1 MKMPRQ
7 REVDDLVRYTA
18 VTAYNLT
25 DWTIADPPTALS
37 EDNHP
42 TMDST
47 QARRRPGVA
56 KGRSRSLL
64 PRINTREPVQ
74 QKREPSSFKAVLLGI
89 FQVLL
94 ALVLASVAILSFAI
108 LADKTWLPRFCDQAV
123 ITDTSAALSRII
135 HVDICK
141 TTLAGPGHGVQPSRI
156 SPALAI
162 IQQAES
168 MREDIIELINSQYKS
183 KIHAAVEVR
192 LSESPLQWAE
202 SKDKAIDRPKQ
213 DLHKE
218 MEQFF
223 RKYSEFALEDLHSA
237 NVFAAYEFRE
247 ISAMVGT
254 VIRDAH
260 ARGNVSRSCAFFES
274 WLPDVPLVGRL
285 FSRPSSQASL
295 LARLRTTD
303 SALIP
308 RLGFVYQ
315 KIDGL
320 LDDLKRLN
328 LWLGK
333 VKGEPQND
341 VALIEAIE
349 QPSVDFALIN
359 LLTKEI
365 RRQIAR
371 LGDSVLVLRR
381 LVERHRCIAFSPEDG
396 DLMGDLEE
404 LWQRL
409 SDISDLWEY

>member
-1 MKMPRQ
+1 
-7 REVDDLVRYTA
+7 
-18 VTAYNLT
+18 
-25 DWTIADPPTALS
+25 
-37 EDNHP
+37 
-42 TMDST
+42 
-47 QARRRPGVA
+47 
-56 KGRSRSLL
+56 
-64 PRINTREPVQ
+64 
-74 QKREPSSFKAVLLGI
+74 
-89 FQVLL
+89 
-94 ALVLASVAILSFAI
+94 
-108 LADKTWLPRFCDQAV
+108 
-123 ITDTSAALSRII
+123 
-135 HVDICK
+135 
-141 TTLAGPGHGVQPSRI
+141 
-156 SPALAI
+156 
-162 IQQAES
+162 
-168 MREDIIELINSQYKS
+168 
-183 KIHAAVEVR
+183 
-192 LSESPLQWAE
+192 
-202 SKDKAIDRPKQ
+202 
-213 DLHKE
+213 
-218 MEQFF
+218 
-223 RKYSEFALEDLHSA
+223 
-237 NVFAAYEFRE
+237 
-247 ISAMVGT
+247 MVGT

-260 ARGNVSRSCAFFES
+260 ARSNVSRSCAFFES